1 MSLRNSAF
9 DHSLQ
14 AAGAGYNQGPDY
26 TRQRQMTIGDLLL
39 ENRIIFLDGVIHDGS
54 ANLIVMKL
62 LYLQSENRHQDIHL
76 YVNSPGG
83 SVTATMA
90 IYDTMQYIDCSV
102 ATYCVGLA
110 ASGGAILVA
119 GGSKGKRHAL
129 PHAKMMI
136 HQPFGEVGGQVS
148 DIEIQA
154 QEILNTRE
162 QLNEVLAQH
171 TGQPLDRIAKDTDRD
186 FYMSAEEAKEY
197 GLVDE
202 VLAKEGKEDADDSD
216 KPAVES
222 SDCPRQP
229 SHSPQTTYF
238 NKHPVPSDVAM
249 TIPIPYVIERHGR
262 EERAMDIYSRLLKD
276 RIIILG
282 SGINDTVSNSIVA
295 QLLFLQFDDGE
306 SDIHMY
312 INSPGGSITSG
323 MAIYDTMQYIGCD
336 VSTYCIGQASS
347 MGAILLAAGTAGKR
361 NALPN
366 SRIMIHQPLAGMEGT
381 DTDLEIHAREVLKVK
396 QRMNE
401 ILLSHT
407 GQTLEQIEQDTDRD
421 NFMTAEEAQ
430 SYGLIDNVLEHLAHE
445 GVATSTDD
453 D

>member
-154 QEILNTRE
+154 QEILKTRE

-171 TGQPLDRIAKDTDRD
+171 TGQPLDRIAQDTDRD

-202 VLAKEGKEDADDSD
+202 VLTKEDKEDADGSD
-216 KPAVES
+216 KPADETG
-222 SDCPRQP
+222 DCPQQP
-229 SHSPQTTYF
+229 SHSTQTTYF
-238 NKHPVPSDVAM
+238 NKHPVPSDSAM

-381 DTDLEIHAREVLKVK
+381 ATDLEIHAREVLKVK

-430 SYGLIDNVLEHLAHE
+430 SYGLIDNVLAHLAHE

>member
-9 DHSLQ
+9 DHGLQ

-76 YVNSPGG
+76 NVNSPGG

-154 QEILNTRE
+154 QEILKTRE

-186 FYMSAEEAKEY
+186 FYMSAEEAREY

-202 VLAKEGKEDADDSD
+202 VLAKEKSEEDPETNDSD
-216 KPAVES
+216 S
-222 SDCPRQP
+222 
-229 SHSPQTTYF
+229 
-238 NKHPVPSDVAM
+238 
-249 TIPIPYVIERHGR
+249 
-262 EERAMDIYSRLLKD
+262 
-276 RIIILG
+276 
-282 SGINDTVSNSIVA
+282 
-295 QLLFLQFDDGE
+295 
-306 SDIHMY
+306 
-312 INSPGGSITSG
+312 
-323 MAIYDTMQYIGCD
+323 
-336 VSTYCIGQASS
+336 
-347 MGAILLAAGTAGKR
+347 
-361 NALPN
+361 
-366 SRIMIHQPLAGMEGT
+366 
-381 DTDLEIHAREVLKVK
+381 
-396 QRMNE
+396 
-401 ILLSHT
+401 
-407 GQTLEQIEQDTDRD
+407 
-421 NFMTAEEAQ
+421 
-430 SYGLIDNVLEHLAHE
+430 
-445 GVATSTDD
+445 
-453 D
+453 